1 MSQIPSIKKLII
13 KNFGCIGSQSV
24 ELNIDNI
31 VILVGPNNA
40 GKSTILKAYEAVTDC
55 LKLEQDDFHNK
66 QVSVDNY
73 PEIEV
78 HSIATEENKPGNEWC
93 LEQSIGTYLVKEQ
106 WKWTGTN
113 KEPDRIGFNFSLNR
127 WSQEGDQERMPWGVN
142 NVAKSRRPKPHR
154 VNTFDDPEVQSRAIT
169 SLLKNLLEDSIKNIK
184 ENAEDEKTKYELLVE
199 SLKELRNTSKITQ
212 RENIESL
219 EGTANEIISKIF
231 PSHGLKISAP
241 ESSAPIKID
250 LLGNEFSIEMGPI
263 GGLTFPLEKQGSGSR
278 RTALWTIL
286 KLLADKGVRAKIAG
300 PTAKSHH
307 EPVGPNTAHVLLLDE
322 PEVSLHPSAT
332 EIARDVLYSLPENV
346 NWQIMVATHSPSF
359 IDLTKDHTTIIRV
372 DKNIDNNIETTT
384 LFKPEFARL
393 DDDDKENLKLINLF
407 DSHISEAFFGGS
419 VLIVEGDTE
428 YSAFNYVKNIEMNAG
443 NNQYHDLNIIRA
455 RGKVTVASM
464 MKVLNHFG
472 RKFYVLHDTDVP
484 TVESKRKNKQLSI
497 DGAVVY
503 DQFTMA
509 NPAWTNNQKIRDQ
522 MTEQSRVVASVINFE
537 DAYFDETIGSD
548 KPENCIKHI
557 KDEPEMYAKIKRL
570 LDGILEVD
578 EIKLPEGALAWSD
591 ISQLNDAVQARF
603 VSVRINHSPSE

>member
-1 MSQIPSIKKLII
+1 MSQVPSIKKLKI
-13 KNFGCIGSQSV
+13 KNFGCIGSQPI
-24 ELNIDNI
+24 ELDIDNI
-31 VILVGPNNA
+31 VVLVGPNNA

-66 QVSVDNY
+66 QVTVASF

-78 HSIATEENKPGNEWC
+78 HSVANEENKPGAQWC
-93 LEQSIGTYLVKEQ
+93 LEQGDGTYLVREK
-106 WKWTGTN
+106 WTWTGTN
-113 KEPDRIGFNFSLNR
+113 KEPDRIGFNVVHDR
-127 WSQEGDQERMPWGVN
+127 WAEEGDRERMPWGTN
-142 NVAKSRRPKPHR
+142 NVAKARRPKPHR
-154 VNTFDDPEVQSRAIT
+154 VNTFDDPEVQSKAIT
-169 SLLKNLLEDSIKNIK
+169 SLLKSLLEDSIKKIK
-184 ENAEDEKTKYELLVE
+184 ENDEDEKTKYEILVE
-199 SLKELRNTSKITQ
+199 SLKELRDSSKITQ
-212 RENIESL
+212 QESIEGL

-231 PSHGLKISAP
+231 PSHELKISAP

-286 KLLADKGVRAKIAG
+286 KLLADNGVRAKAAG

-307 EPVGPNTAHVLLLDE
+307 EPVGPNTAHILLLDE

-332 EIARDVLYSLPENV
+332 EIARDVLYSLPDNK

-372 DKNIDNNIETTT
+372 DKTQNDNIETTT
-384 LFKPEFARL
+384 LFKPESAQL
-393 DDDDKENLKLINLF
+393 DEDDKENLKLINLF
-407 DSHISEAFFGGS
+407 DSHIAEAFFGGKA
-419 VLIVEGDTE
+419 LIVEGDTE
-428 YSAFNYVKNIEMNAG
+428 YSAFNYIKNKEMESG
-443 NNQYHDLNIIRA
+443 NNSYHDLNIIRA

-472 RKFYVLHDTDVP
+472 KKFYALHDTDVP
-484 TVESKRKNKQLSI
+484 EVKSKRKNKKLSV
-497 DGAVVY
+497 DGAIVY

-509 NPAWTNNQKIRDQ
+509 NPAWTNNEKILSQ

-557 KDEPEMYAKIKRL
+557 REDQGMYQKIKGL
-570 LDGILEVD
+570 LDGILELG
-578 EIKLPEGALAWSD
+578 EHCLPVGAIAWSD
-591 ISQLNDAVQARF
+591 MSELSDAVQARF
-603 VSVRINHSPSE
+603 SSVTINTEQ

>member
-1 MSQIPSIKKLII
+1 MSQIPSIKKLKI
-13 KNFGCIGSQSV
+13 KNFGCIGNQSV
-24 ELNIDNI
+24 ELDIDNI
-31 VILVGPNNA
+31 VVLVGPNNA
-40 GKSTILKAYEAVTDC
+40 GKSTILKAYEAVTDS
-55 LKLEQDDFHNK
+55 LKLDQDNFYNK

-93 LEQSIGTYLVKEQ
+93 LNQGDGTYLVKEQ

-113 KEPDRIGFNFSLNR
+113 KEPERVGFNVSLGR
-127 WSQEGDQERMPWGVN
+127 WAQEGDSERMPWGMN
-142 NVAKSRRPKPHR
+142 NVAKARRPKPHR

-169 SLLKNLLEDSIKNIK
+169 SLLKNLLEDSIKSIK
-184 ENAEDEKTKYELLVE
+184 ENEEDEKTKYELLVE
-199 SLKELRNTSKITQ
+199 SLKELRDTSKTTQ

-219 EGTANEIISKIF
+219 ENTANEIISRIF
-231 PSHGLKISAP
+231 PSHELKISAP

-250 LLGNEFSIEMGPI
+250 LLGNEFFIEMGVI

-286 KLLADKGVRAKIAG
+286 KLLADKGMRAKVAG

-332 EIARDVLYSLPENV
+332 EIARDVLYSLPQNK
-346 NWQIMVATHSPSF
+346 NWQVMVATHSPSF

-372 DKNIDNNIETTT
+372 DKNKNNNIETTT
-384 LFKPEFARL
+384 LFKPETAKL

-419 VLIVEGDTE
+419 VLVVEGDTE
-428 YSAFNYVKNIEMNAG
+428 YSAFNYIKNIEMDAG
-443 NNQYHDLNIIRA
+443 NNSYHDLNIIRA

-472 RKFYVLHDTDVP
+472 NKFYVLHDTDIPKVI
-484 TVESKRKNKQLSI
+484 SKRKNKQLSV

-503 DQFTMA
+503 DQCEIK
-509 NPAWTNNQKIRDQ
+509 NPAWTNNQKILDQ
-522 MTEQSRVVASVINFE
+522 MTVQSRVVASVINFE

-557 KDEPEMYAKIKRL
+557 KDEPAMYSKIKQL
-570 LDGILEVD
+570 LDGILEIDGVQ
-578 EIKLPEGALAWSD
+578 LPEGALVWSD
-591 ISQLNDAVQARF
+591 ISQLNDAVQARLD
-603 VSVRINHSPSE
+603 SIIINSSK

>member
-1 MSQIPSIKKLII
+1 MSQVPSIKKLKI
-13 KNFGCIGSQSV
+13 KNFGCIGNQPI
-24 ELNIDNI
+24 ELDIDNI
-31 VILVGPNNA
+31 VVLVGPNNA

-78 HSIATEENKPGNEWC
+78 QSVATEDNKPGEEWC
-93 LEQSIGTYLVKEQ
+93 SNQADGTFLVREK

-113 KEPDRIGFNFSLNR
+113 REPERVGFNFGLGR
-127 WSQEGDQERMPWGVN
+127 WAQDGDQEKMPWGMN
-142 NVAKSRRPKPHR
+142 NVAKARRPKPHR
-154 VNTFDDPEVQSRAIT
+154 VNTFDDPEIQSKAIT
-169 SLLKNLLEDSIKNIK
+169 SLLKSLLEDSIQSIK
-184 ENAEDEKTKYELLVE
+184 ENDDDEKTKYETLVE
-199 SLKELRNTSKITQ
+199 SLKSLRDSSKITQ
-212 RENIESL
+212 QESIEGL
-219 EGTANEIISKIF
+219 EGSANEIISKIF
-231 PSHGLKISAP
+231 PSHELKISAP
-241 ESSAPIKID
+241 TSSAPIKID

-263 GGLTFPLEKQGSGSR
+263 GGLTFPLDKQGSGSR

-286 KLLADKGVRAKIAG
+286 KLLADNGVRAKAAG
-300 PTAKSHH
+300 PKAKAHH

-332 EIARDVLYSLPENV
+332 EIARDVLYSLPEND

-372 DKNIDNNIETTT
+372 DKTQDDNIETTT
-384 LFKPEFARL
+384 LFKPESAQL

-407 DSHISEAFFGGS
+407 DSHISEAFFGGR

-428 YSAFNYVKNIEMNAG
+428 YSAFNYIKSKELEAG
-443 NNQYHDLNIIRA
+443 NNSYHDLNVIRA

-472 RKFYVLHDTDVP
+472 KKFYALHDTDVP
-484 TVESKRKNKQLSI
+484 TVQSKRKNKDLSV
-497 DGAVVY
+497 DGAIVY
-503 DQFTMA
+503 DQFTMT
-509 NPAWTNNQKIRDQ
+509 NPAWTNNEKILAQ

-548 KPENCIKHI
+548 KPENCINHI
-557 KDEPEMYAKIKRL
+557 KEEPDMYNKVKDL
-570 LDGILEVD
+570 LDGILEID
-578 EIKLPEGALAWSD
+578 ENQLPEGALTWSD
-591 ISQLNDAVQARF
+591 LSQLNDAVQARF
-603 VSVRINHSPSE
+603 ASVTFNTNQ